1 MLNHDL
7 LCTSLLGGGSLTL
20 VLQGS
25 NGWSTPIDTDMFGGG
40 MVYVTDYSVV
50 SPSDFPYSSVYGS
63 FNILRDGSISV
74 STNTGDDIIYI
85 LSNVTQ
91 NSLLGTYIDVTSK
104 FLEEG
109 GTIASGDIYEV
120 TGTLVY

>member
-1 MLNHDL
+1 M
-7 LCTSLLGGGSLTL
+7 

-25 NGWSTPIDTDMFGGG
+25 NGLKTPIETDMFGGG
-40 MVYVTDYSVV
+40 MVYVMDYSVI

-74 STNTGDDIIYI
+74 STNMENDTIYI
-85 LSNVTQ
+85 LSDVTQ
-91 NSLLGTYIDVTSK
+91 GSLLGTYTDVTSK
-104 FLEEG
+104 LLEEG
-109 GTIASGDIYEV
+109 SIITGGDIYEV